1 MKKSIV
7 AGLGLLIAGSAMAD
21 TYYLHA
27 DMAANST
34 PNDKTLWWTDPVGGV
49 TQESLG
55 APTTGNRFD
64 MNGYLFRSQNSSGT
78 ATFNGTAVVGSAGS
92 KQDVGFLLYT
102 GTWNGHGLDI
112 ADGKN
117 LLIRPHQSSTAM
129 ALQTLTV
136 GAGADLTFRTLTGNN
151 NVALSTANISG
162 SGSIG
167 FGITGYANDTNALWT
182 LSITDATPEFTGS
195 VDLVRGQ
202 LTFGSAFAL
211 DDAGFTVNSAE
222 DNSVVL
228 DNAVSFGSM
237 AYGSSSLAAGTY
249 TATQLNTEFGTT
261 RFSGSETY
269 PRAGHAW
276 PGGNLFRRAPVGSPP
291 FQHLVPERFR
301 YRWRAFPLHRFFLP
315 HIKEQGS

>member
-64 MNGYLFRSQNSSGT
+64 VNGHLFRSQNSGGA
-78 ATFNGTAVVGSAGS
+78 ATFNGTAVVNSTVGAEPG
-92 KQDVGFLLYT
+92 VGFLLYT
-102 GTWNGHGLDI
+102 GTWNGYGLDV
-112 ADGKN
+112 DN
-117 LLIRPHQSSTAM
+117 DLLVRPHQSSTAM
-129 ALQTLTV
+129 ALQ
-136 GAGADLTFRTLTGNN
+136 DLQVNASGVLSFRTLTGNN
-151 NVALSTANISG
+151 NVALSAANIAG
-162 SGSIG
+162 HGAIE
-167 FGITGYANDTNALWT
+167 FGTTDYANDVNALWN
-182 LSITDATPEFTGS
+182 LSITDATPNFGGT
-195 VDLVRGQ
+195 VDLIRGQ

-211 DDAGFTVNSAE
+211 NDAGFTVNSAE

-237 AYGSSSLAAGTY
+237 DYGVSSLAAGTY
-249 TATQLNTEFGTT
+249 TASQLNTEFGTT
-261 RFSGSETY
+261 RFSGSETLTVI
-269 PRAGHAW
+269 PEPATLGLVGIFSAGLLLA
-276 PGGNLFRRAPVGSPP
+276 RR
-291 FQHLVPERFR
+291 RFS
-301 YRWRAFPLHRFFLP
+301 
-315 HIKEQGS
+315 I